1 MSPPG
6 MRYGYEIELARDE
19 WLMWM
24 DMSAARSEMSAIAAH
39 DGDQKAGVAGTKQQ
53 WQYFR
58 MQGEAVSPMFMSQG

>member
-24 DMSAARSEMSAIAAH
+24 DMSAARSEMSAIA
-39 DGDQKAGVAGTKQQ
+39 GMISQ
-53 WQYFR
+53 R
-58 MQGEAVSPMFMSQG
+58 MMETRKPV